1 MDFQLKWRFW
11 GTKWGR
17 GGAILTPNELVFTFG
32 GSYVCANFGENR
44 SRNATVRV
52 PTNGH
57 TDTMTDANWLYNPSH
72 AICYSHGADVYTL
85 AETESGH
92 KVKSVAVK
100 TENISRTV
108 IYTYTYKHTNK
119 L

>member
-1 MDFQLKWRFW
+1 
-11 GTKWGR
+11 
-17 GGAILTPNELVFTFG
+17 
-32 GSYVCANFGENR
+32 
-44 SRNATVRV
+44 
-52 PTNGH
+52 
-57 TDTMTDANWLYNPSH
+57 LYNPSH